1 MTDFD
6 DFHNRIP
13 KRLIAATFAAS
24 LLFDLIPFP
33 AALSFWLPEMTALS
47 LLYWG
52 LNRPQSVGLFT
63 AFACG
68 LFLDTGIALPLGQ
81 HALAYVLMVFFIQK
95 YQRRIIL
102 QSYAFQAVAVLI
114 ALTGSQLTLLII
126 RLISEHR
133 LIGLSGLLAPVVGA
147 LAWPMLNKLM
157 LAALN
162 LYRRRR

>member
-1 MTDFD
+1 
-6 DFHNRIP
+6 
-13 KRLIAATFAAS
+13 
-24 LLFDLIPFP
+24 
-33 AALSFWLPEMTALS
+33 
-47 LLYWG
+47 
-52 LNRPQSVGLFT
+52 
-63 AFACG
+63 
-68 LFLDTGIALPLGQ
+68 
-81 HALAYVLMVFFIQK
+81 MVFFIQK